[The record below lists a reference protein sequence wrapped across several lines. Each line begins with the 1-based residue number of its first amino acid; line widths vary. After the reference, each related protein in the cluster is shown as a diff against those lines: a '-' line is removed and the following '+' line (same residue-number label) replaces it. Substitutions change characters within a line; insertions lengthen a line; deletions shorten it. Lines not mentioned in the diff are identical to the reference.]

1 MSYYRI
7 NPFKSQAIIVTS
19 LSSQVVLPTNIN
31 IKLNFSTIAIL
42 DCINYL
48 GILID
53 SKLLFRDHI
62 HKVENKLSRAVG
74 ILCKLKNF
82 NLYIWSATFKSYLE
96 RLRKL
101 PNKANR
107 VINNMQQS
115 FNNDPLFSK
124 NKILILKDLVK
135 LEISKLMFNF
145 NKCKLPNFFLSISK
159 KYLKFHSRVIRSSDN
174 NMLYL
179 PRYRSNCKDLLNIQK
194 LKFEMMFHVI

>member
-7 NPFKSQAIIVTS
+7 NPSKSQAIIVTS

-101 PNKANR
+101 PNKAKR

-179 PRYRSNCKDLLNIQK
+179 PRYRSNCKDLLNIEK